1 MKITSF
7 DNNKNDRILR
17 DKNQD
22 DLFNLFQKNIIYKNN
37 ISFEVYIVPREFEMR
52 LDRICNYIY
61 GTTDYVEELM
71 TINDILNPYSVK
83 EGQFIFFCSI
93 ESLKSLYVKDD
104 LMPNIDYAKQELIQS
119 QKTKKTLNSN
129 NLSPTIKPDN
139 LEQIKVSKDNRVQII
154 NSFE

>member
-7 DNNKNDRILR
+7 DKNNKIIR
-17 DKNQD
+17 DSKQIN
-22 DLFNLFQKNIIYKNN
+22 LFNLFQKNITYNDN
-37 ISFEVYIVPREFEMR
+37 IPFDVYIVPREYEMR
-52 LDRICNYIY
+52 LDRISYHIY

-71 TINDILNPYSVK
+71 VVNDILNPYSIK
-83 EGQFIFFCSI
+83 EGQYIYYCSI
-93 ESLKSLYVKDD
+93 ENLKLLYVKDD
-104 LMPNIDYAKQELIQS
+104 MKTDIDENRQQLIQS
-119 QKTKKTLNSN
+119 QKTKKTQNSK